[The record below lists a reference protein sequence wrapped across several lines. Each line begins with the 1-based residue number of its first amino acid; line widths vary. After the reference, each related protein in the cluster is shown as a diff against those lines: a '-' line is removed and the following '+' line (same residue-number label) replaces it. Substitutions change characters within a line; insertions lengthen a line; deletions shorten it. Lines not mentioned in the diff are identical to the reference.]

1 MFLPMHPIRSIK
13 QVGFLIK
20 SKMIIFRVFV
30 FSCESKKNP
39 FAIAQIN
46 RKVNQGIYLPFTNA
60 VQKYKN

>member
-1 MFLPMHPIRSIK
+1 
-13 QVGFLIK
+13 
-20 SKMIIFRVFV
+20 MIIFRVFV